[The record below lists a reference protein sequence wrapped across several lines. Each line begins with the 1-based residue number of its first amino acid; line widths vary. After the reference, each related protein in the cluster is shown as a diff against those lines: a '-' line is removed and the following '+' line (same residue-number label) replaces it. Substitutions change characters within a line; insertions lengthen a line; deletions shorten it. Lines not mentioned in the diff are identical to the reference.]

1 MAAGPK
7 FFTSSRL
14 WLTAR
19 ALRSFERVN
28 LDVCNLDFNFPVSG
42 EVAEPGGPFLDW
54 GRGLQADRTDSAFC
68 DMIATF
74 AHFNHVLA
82 AAAFAYATVFTPEST
97 FCTGKNCL
105 TLHGALLYL

>member
-7 FFTSSRL
+7 SFTASRL
-14 WLTAR
+14 WLTTS
-19 ALRSFERVN
+19 ALRSFERVD
-28 LDVCNLDFNFPVSG
+28 LDVLNLDFNFPVSG
-42 EVAEPGGPFLDW
+42 EVAEAAGPLLDRGG
-54 GRGLQADRTDSAFC
+54 GLQADRTDGAFC

-82 AAAFAYATVFTPEST
+82 AATFAYATIFTPEST

>member
-7 FFTSSRL
+7 FFMSSRF
-14 WLTAR
+14 WLTTR
-19 ALRSFERVN
+19 ALRSFERVD
-28 LDVCNLDFNFPVSG
+28 LDVCNLDFNFPVSCK
-42 EVAEPGGPFLDW
+42 VAETAGPFLDR

-68 DMIATF
+68 DMIATY
-74 AHFNHVLA
+74 AHFNHVLTA
-82 AAAFAYATVFTPEST
+82 ATFAYATVFTPERT